1 MDPTMVRQLSLFLF
15 VLFVATAFTLE
26 YSNVSYGGANLANL
40 QQLVRVLEGG
50 LGFMLA
56 ALALSIPRVSK
67 SSEVYTLKAII
78 FIVSF
83 GSLLAVTLAPFNP
96 TSGGWNQAAQYVFTP
111 LAQGALF
118 AIPAIL

>member
-1 MDPTMVRQLSLFLF
+1 
-15 VLFVATAFTLE
+15 VATAFTLE
-26 YSNVSYGGANLANL
+26 FSNVSYGGSNLANL

-56 ALALSIPRVSK
+56 ALALSIPRVARNA
-67 SSEVYTLKAII
+67 EVFTLKAIV
-78 FIVSF
+78 FLVSF
-83 GSLLAVTLAPFNP
+83 GSLLAVTLAPFNS
-96 TSGGWNQAAQYVFTP
+96 TSGGWNQAAQYVFQP